1 MKNKNKYKED
11 ADHFLKIILICITAF
26 LGFLCASH
34 IFLSFRFVFSIKKDC
49 TVVNISQYELIDIGL
64 LITILALAFA
74 IAIATPYFISKKTMK
89 SVVKDFLDKDYKPN
103 ILHRAEEVIKID
115 AHLSRM
121 IAFDLM
127 EKNYHYWAIGW
138 SFRSLKRYNE
148 LYSDYKNYKHIYSE
162 FNNFV
167 FDQIVFKAL
176 DNSVDIEDTA
186 EITFKG
192 TDEAFRIKLR
202 AIKDLI
208 DFLYE
213 EKNNETIESEKLT
226 DISEKMQ
233 KVFISLFFDVLEKNE
248 EIPVKELH
256 KKIDEEIF
264 KISRFKSEKNMLR
277 HVFYEFV
284 KDIEVHDN
292 SEILKKYITSAKNKY
307 SDLK

>member
-1 MKNKNKYKED
+1 MGKKKYDTEE
-11 ADHFLKIILICITAF
+11 HCIRNILIVITSLLGLLIISHIILCF
-26 LGFLCASH
+26 YSV
-34 IFLSFRFVFSIKKDC
+34 FVKESCCKIG
-49 TVVNISQYELIDIGL
+49 QYEVIDIGL
-64 LITILALAFA
+64 LISFLGLSFT
-74 IAIATPYFISKKTMK
+74 IAIASPYFISKNKMK

-103 ILHRAEEVIKID
+103 ILHRAEDVVRID

-148 LYSDYKNYKHIYSE
+148 LYSEHKNYKFIYSD

-167 FDQIVFKAL
+167 FDQIIFKAL
-176 DNSVDIEDTA
+176 DKSADIKDTA
-186 EITFKG
+186 ETMFEG

-202 AIKDLI
+202 AIKDFI
-208 DFLYE
+208 DFLSE
-213 EKNNETIESEKLT
+213 EKNNKAIEYDKLN

-233 KVFISLFFDVLEKNE
+233 NVFVSLFFDVLRNNKN
-248 EIPVKELH
+248 ISVKELH

-277 HVFYEFV
+277 QVFYEFV
-284 KDIEVHDN
+284 KDIEICDN
-292 SEILKKYITSAKNKY
+292 SEILKEYIASAKKKY
-307 SDLK
+307 SNLK